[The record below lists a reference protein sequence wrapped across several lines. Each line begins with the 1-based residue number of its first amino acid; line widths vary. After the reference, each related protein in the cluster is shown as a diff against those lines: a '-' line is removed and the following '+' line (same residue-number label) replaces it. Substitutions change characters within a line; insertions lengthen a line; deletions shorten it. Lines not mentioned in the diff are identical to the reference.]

1 MTAEDTR
8 ATTRPAP
15 TAASAAI
22 PDPRPTPLARA
33 RDPLTVVAL
42 VAAALLVLPL
52 FLDQFRLNLFAQY
65 LCYAIVAIG
74 IALAW
79 GRGGML
85 TLGHGVYFGLGGYA
99 LAMHLTLARV
109 AEDPMAQGGLPD
121 FMVWSGLET
130 LPLLWRPFAN
140 PAFAL
145 FAVVAVPGLVAALL
159 GWSVFRQ
166 RVRGAYFAILNQ
178 ALAAAFVILL
188 VGQQHLTGGTNGLT
202 DFPTFAG
209 NDLYSPEAQWV
220 VYVIVVVTTALV
232 YLMFRHVAGSRY
244 GSLLVAVR
252 DGEDR
257 VRFLG
262 YNPTWV
268 KTLAYALSAMAAGLA
283 GALFV
288 PVMGIISPEMLGVV
302 PSITFVLAVAIGG
315 RYSIAGAAVGAV
327 VMNAAQTTF
336 SESFA
341 GGWIYL
347 QGLLFVVVI
356 VFAPRGLAGVVQS
369 TTAALQRARRARAT
383 GGTPDSTHRT
393 SDTPQGTDASGSPR

>member
-1 MTAEDTR
+1 MTADDTR
-8 ATTRPAP
+8 ATARPAP
-15 TAASAAI
+15 AVAT
-22 PDPRPTPLARA
+22 DPQPSLLARL
-33 RDPLTVVAL
+33 RGPLVVAAL

-99 LAMHLTLARV
+99 LAMHLTLARI
-109 AEDPMAQGGLPD
+109 AEDPMAPGGLPD
-121 FMVWSGLET
+121 FMEWSGLET
-130 LPLLWRPFAN
+130 LPLLWRPFAH

-145 FAVVAVPGLVAALL
+145 AAVVAVPGAVAALL
-159 GWSVFRQ
+159 GWAVFRQ

-178 ALAAAFVILL
+178 ALAAAFVILII
-188 VGQQHLTGGTNGLT
+188 GQQHLTGGTNGLT

-209 NDLYSPEAQWV
+209 TDLYSPEAQWV
-220 VYVIVVVTTALV
+220 VFVIVVITTALI
-232 YLMFRHVAGSRY
+232 YLLFRHVAGSRY
-244 GSLLVAVR
+244 GALLVAVR

-262 YNPTWV
+262 YNPTWI
-268 KTLAYALSAMAAGLA
+268 KTFAYTLSAMAAGIA

-302 PSITFVLAVAIGG
+302 PSIMFVLAVAIGG
-315 RYSIAGAAVGAV
+315 RYSLAGAAVGAV

-336 SESFA
+336 SENFA
-341 GGWIYL
+341 NGWLYL
-347 QGLLFVVVI
+347 QGVLFVVVI
-356 VFAPRGLAGVVQS
+356 AFAPRGLAGIAQSIAATVQRS
-369 TTAALQRARRARAT
+369 WRARAT
-383 GGTPDSTHRT
+383 GGAAGSAAGA
-393 SDTPQGTDASGSPR
+393 PQETDASGSPR